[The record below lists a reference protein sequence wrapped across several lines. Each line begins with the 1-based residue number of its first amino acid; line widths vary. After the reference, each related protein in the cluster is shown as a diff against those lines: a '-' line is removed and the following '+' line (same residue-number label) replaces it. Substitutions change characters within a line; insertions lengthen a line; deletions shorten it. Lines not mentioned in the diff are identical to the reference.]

1 MVIQQFIH
9 SFTHSS
15 SAHSPTS
22 TIWMGGIAGKELR
35 TYSKRQMNHEFQYRV
50 IHALL
55 IILTMLTKVHI
66 IKAMVFP
73 VVMYGYES

>member
-1 MVIQQFIH
+1 MIIQQVIH
-9 SFTHSS
+9 SLIHQSV
-15 SAHSPTS
+15 HSPTS

-35 TYSKRQMNHEFQYRV
+35 TYSKRQMNHKFQYCV

-55 IILTMLTKVHI
+55 IILTVLTKVHI

>member
-1 MVIQQFIH
+1 
-9 SFTHSS
+9 
-15 SAHSPTS
+15 
-22 TIWMGGIAGKELR
+22 MGGIAGKELR
-35 TYSKRQMNHEFQYRV
+35 TYSKRPINHKFQYRV

-55 IILTMLTKVHI
+55 IILTVLTKVNI